1 MPTTT
6 HMASVADDERHVPGP
21 GAQPLWNESFWF
33 TAYDPQAEIAV
44 VFRTGAHPLQ
54 GQANLYLYV
63 AHHGRI
69 VHAIVDHALPLSPP
83 APRRLSCPNGLDVE
97 WEPRERFALRYRSG
111 GAGFD
116 LAWQGVSPTYLYPHP
131 PDVPAEV
138 VPRHIEHT
146 GTVTG
151 TVTIAGTSHRFDGLG
166 HRDHSWGGE
175 RDWSKMH
182 RWEYLNGEFG
192 RDLWFH
198 AVRVK
203 LADLDW
209 IHLGCLWDGA
219 ALHTLDAIRIA
230 SRTADGGTRQLAVE
244 CDACDEQGR
253 VWRFVGE
260 KVLVNW
266 PVAFGRTWLK
276 DGITRYRCGD
286 RVGYGIYELG
296 FVEGLTEPG

>member
-1 MPTTT
+1 MPTTS

-33 TAYDPQAEIAV
+33 TAYDPAAEIAV
-44 VFRTGAHPLQ
+44 VFRAGAHPLQ
-54 GQANLYLYV
+54 ERANLYLYV
-63 AHHGRI
+63 AQRGRI
-69 VHAIVDHALPLSPP
+69 VHAISDHALPLAPP
-83 APRRLSCPNGLDVE
+83 APRRIVHPNGLEVE
-97 WEPRERFALRYRSG
+97 WEPRERFRLRYASG
-111 GAGFD
+111 AIGFD
-116 LAWQGVSPTYLYPHP
+116 LVWQGLSPTYLYPHP

-146 GTVTG
+146 GTVAG
-151 TVTIAGTSHRFDGLG
+151 TVTIAGVPHRFEGLG

-175 RDWSKMH
+175 RDWTKMH

-209 IHLGCLWDGA
+209 IHLGCLWDGT
-219 ALHTLDAIRIA
+219 ALHTLDGIRIE
-230 SRTADGGTRQLAVE
+230 SRTADGGTRQLAV
-244 CDACDEQGR
+244 DVHATDERGR
-253 VWRFVGE
+253 AWRFVGDE
-260 KVLVNW
+260 VLVNC
-266 PVAFGRTWLK
+266 PFVFGRTWLK
-276 DGITRYRCGD
+276 DGITRYRSGD
-286 RVGYGIYELG
+286 RIGYGIYELG